1 MSIKLFGLVVL
12 LVATIHCD
20 NIRSSRVEVARKAL
34 ENKKDECMVKG
45 EGGCVEE
52 IRAYRD
58 FLVNIYGT
66 RVMR

>member
-20 NIRSSRVEVARKAL
+20 NIRSSRVEAARMAL
-34 ENKKDECMVKG
+34 EDKKNACMVKG
-45 EGGCVEE
+45 DRQCVEE
-52 IRAYRD
+52 KRAYDD
-58 FLVNIYGT
+58 FLDIQGI